1 MINKFSDE
9 EFLKLKDILIVYN
22 WGLKA
27 FLVKLDI
34 INEDFKNFHSNNPIE
49 YVKGRIKTPESIA
62 AKLSRMNIDITADN
76 AKKHIKD
83 ISGIRIICT
92 FNKDIYNLVDIIKS
106 LPDIS
111 ILSEEDYINNLKP
124 SGYRSY
130 HISTAIPV
138 HYSCKTEEIP
148 VEVQIR
154 TSAMDF
160 WAALEHKVRYKYDE
174 HIPEYLCD
182 DLVICADKIAELDKR
197 MYLIH
202 EIITLINQ

>member
-1 MINKFSDE
+1 MIYKFSDE
-9 EFLKLKDILIVYN
+9 EFLKLKDILVVYN
-22 WGLKA
+22 WGLKS

-34 INEDFKNFHSNNPIE
+34 INEDFKNFHANNPIE
-49 YVKGRIKTPESIA
+49 YIKGRIKTPESIA
-62 AKLSRMNIDITADN
+62 AKLSKMHVDITADN

-92 FNKDIYNLVDIIKS
+92 FNKDIYSLVEIIKS
-106 LPDIS
+106 LPDIR
-111 ILSEEDYINNLKP
+111 ILGEEDYINNLKP

-138 HYSCKTEEIP
+138 YYSGKTEEIP

-160 WAALEHKVRYKYDE
+160 WASLEHKVRYKYDE
-174 HIPEYLCD
+174 HIPDHLCD
-182 DLVICADKIAELDKR
+182 DLVICADKIAELDNR

-202 EIITLINQ
+202 EIISLINQ

>member
-9 EFLKLKDILIVYN
+9 EFLKLRDILIVYN

-27 FLVKLDI
+27 FLVKLEI
-34 INEDFKNFHSNNPIE
+34 INEDFKNFHNNNPIE
-49 YVKGRIKTPESIA
+49 YIKGRIKTPESIA

-76 AKKHIKD
+76 AKKYIKD

-92 FNKDIYNLVDIIKS
+92 FNKDIYSLVDIIKS
-106 LPDIS
+106 LPDINV
-111 ILSEEDYINNLKP
+111 LGEEDYINNLKP

-138 HYSCKTEEIP
+138 HYSGKTEDIP

>member
-34 INEDFKNFHSNNPIE
+34 INEDFKNFHNNNPIE
-49 YVKGRIKTPESIA
+49 YIKGRIKTPESIA

-76 AKKHIKD
+76 AKKYIKD

-92 FNKDIYNLVDIIKS
+92 FNKDIYSLVDIIKS
-106 LPDIS
+106 LPDINV
-111 ILSEEDYINNLKP
+111 LGEEDYINNLKP

-138 HYSCKTEEIP
+138 HYSGKTEDIP